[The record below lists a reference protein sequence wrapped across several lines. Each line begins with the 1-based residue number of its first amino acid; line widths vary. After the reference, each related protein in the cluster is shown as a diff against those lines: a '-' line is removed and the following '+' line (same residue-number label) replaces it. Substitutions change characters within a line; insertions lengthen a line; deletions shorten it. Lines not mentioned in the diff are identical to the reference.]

1 MEPPDLHREVAIC
14 YDPLNIPVN
23 SWSSRVDRQD
33 LPGDTRPAV
42 DVAKRVQTM
51 QITAPILL
59 EPNKPMQ
66 MMDIDIDDPGFGEVR
81 VKMVASGVC
90 HSCLHAYDGSHT
102 GIPMPIVLGDEG
114 SGIVE
119 AVGDG
124 CDNLAPGDHVIISWA
139 PDCGACKYCALGF
152 PSLCLNTPPI
162 GKMAGG
168 GTRFHHEG
176 SDVNHYGPATYGPYI
191 VVPEAAAVWVRP
203 DFPLELAA
211 LIGCSVTTGFGA
223 VVNSA
228 ALRAGQSVAIFG
240 CGGVGLNAIQGAVAT
255 GAYPIIGVDVLDNKL
270 DLALE
275 FGATHTINPT
285 KQNLQDEVL
294 RLTGHGVDASIV
306 AVGAT
311 IAMEQGLHILAKQ
324 GVEVVLGLPGTGQTF
339 PVDPALLM
347 SGERRIVGSRYGS
360 SNPMVEFPKMVDL
373 AMAGRLKIE
382 ELVTKRYDLDEAD
395 EAFRALAAG
404 EQARGL
410 IVF

>member
-1 MEPPDLHREVAIC
+1 ML
-14 YDPLNIPVN
+14 
-23 SWSSRVDRQD
+23 
-33 LPGDTRPAV
+33 
-42 DVAKRVQTM
+42 M
-51 QITAPILL
+51 TAPVLVQPR
-59 EPNKPMQ
+59 EPMQ
-66 MMDIDIDDPGFGEVR
+66 MMEIDLDEPGFGEVR

-90 HSCLHAYDGSHT
+90 HSCLHAADGSHT

-114 SGIVE
+114 SGIVD
-119 AVGDG
+119 AVGAG
-124 CDNLAPGDHVIISWA
+124 CNTLKPGDHVIISWA

-162 GKMAGG
+162 GKMSGG
-168 GTRFHHEG
+168 GTRFHHQG
-176 SDVNHYGPATYGPYI
+176 TDVNHYGPATYGPYI
-191 VVPEAAAVWVRP
+191 IVPEAGAVWVRP

-211 LIGCSVTTGFGA
+211 LIGCSVTTGFGS

-228 ALRAGQSVAIFG
+228 GLRAGQSVAIFG

-255 GAYPIIGVDVLDNKL
+255 GAYPIIGIDVLDSKL
-270 DLALE
+270 DMARE

-285 KQNLQDEVL
+285 KRDLQDEVM

-324 GVEVVLGLPGTGQTF
+324 GVEVVVGLPGTGQTF

-360 SNPMVEFPKMVDL
+360 SNPMVEFPKMVEL
-373 AMAGRLKIE
+373 AMAGRLRIE